1 MFQPGKY
8 NFSVLVCLVSLV
20 SIVYNSVCKYKT
32 SVEGKF
38 FDNFFVE
45 IFSSIQ
51 IAYLLSS
58 NNTDMIVDR

>member
-8 NFSVLVCLVSLV
+8 NFSVLVCLVVPINSLQFCM
-20 SIVYNSVCKYKT
+20 SVCKYNI

-45 IFSSIQ
+45 V
-51 IAYLLSS
+51 LSS
-58 NNTDMIVDR
+58 YNTDMIVDR

>member
-8 NFSVLVCLVSLV
+8 NFSVLAYLVSLIPIN
-20 SIVYNSVCKYKT
+20 SLHSVCKYKV
-32 SVEGKF
+32 SVQGKF

-51 IAYLLSS
+51 FRINAFKQQH
-58 NNTDMIVDR
+58 